1 MQSQSNFKIVVV
13 TGGVM
18 SGIGKGHVT
27 SSVGK
32 MLQFRG
38 FSVIPIKIDPYL
50 NTDPGLMNPS
60 EHGEVFVTEDVWQFE
75 TLSSD
80 YVLKI
85 AELDQDFGSYERFLD
100 QNMHPSQNIS
110 SGQVFTT
117 ILKKERNGD
126 FLGKTVQMIPHVTD
140 EIKSRIL
147 SFTKEDN
154 SSSYKIILV
163 EIGGTV
169 GDIEGDLYLEAVRQL
184 QLELGREN
192 VSFIHTTLVPYN
204 APIQEFKTK
213 PTQHSTQ
220 QLLSR
225 GIFPDFIVVRS
236 DFPIDQSIKSKIAL
250 FCNVPVTH
258 VIDNHNFKQELLY
271 SLPLHFENQ
280 SFGELLLER
289 LSIRSP
295 LSTIKISENIKSW
308 EQMIRNFEVTKDSV
322 TIGIAGKYTKNK
334 DAYKS
339 IKEALLHASGF
350 FQLKIDIKWIET
362 DEIDDI
368 KASITDIDGLLVA
381 PGFGKRGTEKKIEF
395 ARYCL
400 ENNFP
405 YLGICFGMQMSII
418 AFARYF
424 ANIKNANSL
433 EIDENTPEPV
443 ISLQEDQKK
452 RVGLGG
458 TMRLGKWKANLKPNT
473 YIRKIYGTDIVF
485 ERHRHR
491 WEVNNEYV
499 KRLEEKGLVFSGYS
513 PESDLVEFIEL
524 PEDKHIFFIGTQ
536 AHPEYKSRPMN
547 PHPLYKEFIKK
558 SYQYKNQRKGSSTT

>member
-1 MQSQSNFKIVVV
+1 MLNITNFKLVIV

-27 SSVGK
+27 SSIGK

-38 FSVIPIKIDPYL
+38 FSVVPIKIDPYL

-60 EHGEVFVTEDVWQFE
+60 EHGEVFVTEDVWHFE
-75 TLSSD
+75 TLGSD
-80 YVLKI
+80 HVLKI

-147 SFTKEDN
+147 GFTKDATPDN
-154 SSSYKIILV
+154 YKILLV

-169 GDIEGDLYLEAVRQL
+169 GDIEGDLFLEAVRQL
-184 QLELGREN
+184 QMELGRDH
-192 VSFIHTTLVPYN
+192 VAFVHTTLVPYN

-236 DFPIDQSIKSKIAL
+236 DFPIDESIKRKIGL
-250 FCNVPVTH
+250 FCNVPVSN
-258 VIDNHNFKQELLY
+258 VIDNHNLEQESLY
-271 SLPLHFENQ
+271 SLPVHFENQ

-295 LSTIKISENIKSW
+295 LSTIKISENIKQW
-308 EQMIRNFEVTKDSV
+308 ESVIRNFDVTKDSV

-339 IKEALLHASGF
+339 IKEALLHAGGF
-350 FQLKIDIKWIET
+350 FELKVNIQWIET
-362 DEIDDI
+362 DEIDGI
-368 KASITDIDGLLVA
+368 EEYINKIDGLLVA

-395 ARYCL
+395 AKYCL
-400 ENNFP
+400 QNNFP

-418 AFARYF
+418 AYARYF
-424 ANIKNANSL
+424 AGISDANSL
-433 EIDENTPEPV
+433 ESDEKTPNPV
-443 ISLQEDQKK
+443 ISLQEEQKK

-458 TMRLGKWKANLKPNT
+458 TMRLGKWKADLKPDS
-473 YIRKIYGTDIVF
+473 YVRKIYGVDQVY

-491 WEVNNEYV
+491 WEVNNEYIKV
-499 KRLEEKGLVFSGYS
+499 LEDNGLVFSGYS
-513 PESDLVEFIEL
+513 PESNLVEFIEL
-524 PEDKHIFFIGTQ
+524 PEDKHMFFVGTQ
-536 AHPEYKSRPMN
+536 AHPEYKSRPTN
-547 PHPLYKEFIKK
+547 PHPLYKEFITKAYLNK
-558 SYQYKNQRKGSSTT
+558 RKRLNIP

>member
-1 MQSQSNFKIVVV
+1 MQDKNNFKLVII

-32 MLQFRG
+32 MFQFRG
-38 FSVIPIKIDPYL
+38 FSVTPIKIDPYL

-60 EHGEVFVTEDVWQFE
+60 EHGEVFVTDDVWRFE
-75 TLSSD
+75 TLSND
-80 YVLKI
+80 HVLNI

-140 EIKSRIL
+140 EIKQRIL
-147 SFTKEDN
+147 GFTKDA
-154 SSSYKIILV
+154 SSDHFKIILV

-169 GDIEGDLYLEAVRQL
+169 GDIEGDLFLEAVRQI
-184 QLELGREN
+184 QLDLGREN
-192 VSFIHTTLVPYN
+192 VAFVHTTLVPYN
-204 APIQEFKTK
+204 VPIQEFKTK

-225 GIFPDFIVVRS
+225 GIFPDFIVCRS
-236 DFPIDQSIKSKIAL
+236 DFPIDDPIKKKIAL
-250 FCNVPVTH
+250 FCNVPFNH
-258 VIDNHNFKQELLY
+258 VIDNHNLQQELLY

-295 LSTIKISENIKSW
+295 LSTIKISEQIKAW
-308 EQMIRNFEVTKDSV
+308 DQMIKNFEHTKDSV

-339 IKEALLHASGF
+339 IKEALLHAGGYY
-350 FQLKIDIKWIET
+350 QLKVNIEWIET
-362 DEIDDI
+362 DEISSIDQSI
-368 KASITDIDGLLVA
+368 KCVDGILVA

-395 ARYCL
+395 AKFCL

-405 YLGICFGMQMSII
+405 YLGICFGMQMAVI
-418 AFARYF
+418 AFARYYCNLKD
-424 ANIKNANSL
+424 AHSL
-433 EIDENTPEPV
+433 EIDEKTPNPV
-443 ISLQEDQKK
+443 ISLEEDQKK
-452 RVGLGG
+452 RLGLGG
-458 TMRLGKWKANLKPNT
+458 TMRLGKWKADLKPNT
-473 YIRKIYGTDIVF
+473 YVKKIYGTDQVY

-491 WEVNNEYV
+491 WEVNNEYIPIM
-499 KRLEEKGLVFSGYS
+499 EQNGLIFSGYS
-513 PESDLVEFIEL
+513 TESHLVEFIEL

-558 SYQYKNQRKGSSTT
+558 AYEYKLAKKK

>member
-1 MQSQSNFKIVVV
+1 
-13 TGGVM
+13 
-18 SGIGKGHVT
+18 
-27 SSVGK
+27 
-32 MLQFRG
+32 
-38 FSVIPIKIDPYL
+38 
-50 NTDPGLMNPS
+50 
-60 EHGEVFVTEDVWQFE
+60 
-75 TLSSD
+75 
-80 YVLKI
+80 
-85 AELDQDFGSYERFLD
+85 
-100 QNMHPSQNIS
+100 
-110 SGQVFTT
+110 
-117 ILKKERNGD
+117 
-126 FLGKTVQMIPHVTD
+126 MIPHVTD

-147 SFTKEDN
+147 DFTKN
-154 SSSYKIILV
+154 SDPSSYKIILV

-184 QLELGREN
+184 QLDLGREN
-192 VSFIHTTLVPYN
+192 VAFIHTTLVPYN

-225 GIFPDFIVVRS
+225 GIFPDFIVCRS
-236 DFPIDQSIKSKIAL
+236 DFPIDQTIKSKIAL
-250 FCNVPVTH
+250 FCNVPVSH
-258 VIDNHNFKQELLY
+258 VIDNHNMQQELLY

-295 LSTIKISENIKSW
+295 LSTIKISEQIKSW
-308 EQMIRNFEVTKDSV
+308 EQMIKNFEVTKDTV

-339 IKEALLHASGF
+339 IKEAILHASGF
-350 FQLKIDIKWIET
+350 YQLKANIEWIET

-368 KASITDIDGLLVA
+368 QASIKHVDAILVA

-418 AFARYF
+418 AYARYF
-424 ANIKNANSL
+424 AGLQNANSL
-433 EIDENTPEPV
+433 EIDENTPDPV
-443 ISLQEDQKK
+443 ISLQEEQKK
-452 RVGLGG
+452 RIGLGG
-458 TMRLGKWKANLKPNT
+458 TMRLGRWKAELKPNT
-473 YIRKIYGTDIVF
+473 YISKIYGTNTVY

-491 WEVNNEYV
+491 WEVNNKYIHL
-499 KRLEEKGLVFSGYS
+499 LEEKGLIFSGYS
-513 PESDLVEFIEL
+513 PESNLVEFIEL
-524 PEDKHIFFIGTQ
+524 PEDKHIFFVGTQ

-558 SYQYKNQRKGSSTT
+558 AYENKMKKLVDT